1 MTSKQPTKGPFTL
14 GLRVS
19 FYVTATSAIL
29 LFVVLIWLIPPGITF
44 LISVSVSLFLG
55 CTVYVILRRTLMP
68 RLGILYRTTTAI
80 AEKKFDTEFVS
91 PPTIHDELDQVLSVN
106 AQAGYTVEG
115 EIERLKRMEN
125 YRKEFIGDVS
135 HELKTPTFAI
145 QGFIETLLNGAL
157 EDQEVNRKFLKK
169 AMRNVNRLIFLT
181 NDLME
186 ISKLETG
193 ELKIFNQEIPLK
205 PVVTEIVDTLQY
217 KADREQVMLFV
228 ESFDPSLKVRADRN
242 QLRQVLNNLID
253 NAIKYNKAGGTV
265 KINAREFPANPDKIE
280 IIVEDTGLGIEEKD
294 LHRVTERFY
303 RVDKSRSREKG
314 GTGLGL
320 SIVKH
325 IIEAHGEQFFMRS
338 KPHVGSTFSFTMP
351 KISNTPINQRNWSK

>member
-1 MTSKQPTKGPFTL
+1 MTSKHPTKAPFTL
-14 GLRVS
+14 GLHVS
-19 FYVTATSAIL
+19 FYITFTSV
-29 LFVVLIWLIPPGITF
+29 VVLFIILIWFLPPGVTF
-44 LISVSVSLFLG
+44 LISIFVSLLIG
-55 CTVYVILRRTLMP
+55 SILYMILRHILMP
-68 RLGILYRTTTAI
+68 RLGILYRTTRAI

-91 PPTIHDELDQVLSVN
+91 PPVIHDELDQVLSIN
-106 AQAGYTVEG
+106 AKAGYTVEG

-135 HELKTPTFAI
+135 HELKTPTFAV

-169 AMRNVNRLIFLT
+169 AMRNVNRLIYLT
-181 NDLME
+181 NDLIE

-205 PVVTEIVDTLQY
+205 PVITEIVDTLQY
-217 KADREQVMLFV
+217 KADREQVTVFV
-228 ESFDPSLKVRADRN
+228 EPFDSSLKVRADRN

-253 NAIKYNKAGGTV
+253 NAIKYNRAGGTV

-280 IIVEDTGLGIEEKD
+280 ITVEDTGLGIEEKD
-294 LHRVTERFY
+294 LHRITERFY

-338 KPHVGSTFSFTMP
+338 KPQTGSTFSFTMP
-351 KISNTPINQRNWSK
+351 KINNVSVN

>member
-19 FYVTATSAIL
+19 LYIAGTS
-29 LFVVLIWLIPPGITF
+29 FVVLFIVLIWFLQPGLTF
-44 LISVSVSLFLG
+44 LISLLVSLLLG
-55 CTVYVILRRTLMP
+55 TILYFVLRRQLAL
-68 RLGILYRTTTAI
+68 RLGILYRTTRAI

-91 PPTIHDELDQVLSVN
+91 PPAIHDEMDQVLSIS
-106 AQAGYTVEG
+106 AKAGYTIEG

-135 HELKTPTFAI
+135 HELKTPIFAI

-157 EDQEVNRKFLKK
+157 EDPQVNRKFLKK
-169 AMRNVNRLIFLT
+169 AMRNVNRLIYLT

-205 PVVTEIVDTLQY
+205 PVITEIVDTLQY
-217 KADREQVMLFV
+217 KADREQVTILV
-228 ESFDPSLKVRADRN
+228 DTFDASLKVRADRN

-265 KINAREFPANPDKIE
+265 KINARVFPANPDKVE
-280 IIVEDTGLGIEEKD
+280 ISVEDTGLGIEEKD
-294 LHRVTERFY
+294 LHRITERFY

-338 KPHVGSTFSFTMP
+338 KPQEGSIFSFTMQ
-351 KISNTPINQRNWSK
+351 KVNSTHLQ